1 MFVLTFDGA
10 LAGWL
15 GMAGTVC
22 IFGPACGEGTALEH
36 NGDLY
41 SCDHFVEPA
50 HLLGNILKAP
60 MIELVAS
67 EKQRKFGRDKRDMLP
82 RYCRECEVL
91 FVCNGECP
99 KNRFITTPDGEPGL
113 NYLCAGYKM
122 FFKQVDPQMK
132 IMANL
137 LRQGR
142 CADEIMQKNTPQGAM
157 HATGGPKVGRNDPC
171 PCGSGKKFKH
181 CHCRTG
187 TEAG

>member
-1 MFVLTFDGA
+1 M
-10 LAGWL
+10 
-15 GMAGTVC
+15 
-22 IFGPACGEGTALEH
+22 ALEH

-41 SCDHFVEPA
+41 CCDHFVEPA
-50 HLLGNILKAP
+50 HLLGNILKTP
-60 MIELVAS
+60 LIELVAS
-67 EKQRKFGRDKRDMLP
+67 EKQRRFGRDKMDMLP

-122 FFKQVDPQMK
+122 FFKHVDPQMK

-142 CADEIMQKNTPQGAM
+142 CAEEIMQMNAPQGAM
-157 HATGGPKVGRNDPC
+157 HAAGGTKVGRNDPC

-181 CHCRTG
+181 CHGRTG
-187 TEAG
+187 AEPG